1 MMPIRVVLA
10 DDHVLIRA
18 GLRALLH
25 SLPNIEV
32 IGEASDGNEAVNV
45 VAQDQPDVVI
55 MDIGMPGLNGVDS
68 TRRIVKQV
76 PGTRVIILSM
86 HANEE
91 YVGRAL
97 EAGAM
102 GYLLKGAEPAELELV
117 LKAVMRGE
125 TYLSP
130 SISKHLVQDY
140 LSHRKEKTH
149 PLPDLTLRQR
159 EVLQLIAEGCSTKDI
174 ANKLKLSVKTV
185 DTHRSELMHR
195 LDIHDVAGLVRY
207 AIRTGLVTTE
217 S

>member
-1 MMPIRVVLA
+1 MPIRVVLA

-32 IGEASDGNEAVNV
+32 IAEASDGHEAVEV
-45 VAQDQPDVVI
+45 IARHQPDVVI

-68 TRRIVKQV
+68 TRRIVKQF
-76 PGTRVIILSM
+76 PGTRVVILSM

-117 LKAVMRGE
+117 FKAVMRGE

-130 SISKHLVQDY
+130 SIARHLVQDY
-140 LSHRKEKTH
+140 LSHRKEKTQ
-149 PLPDLTLRQR
+149 PLPDLTARQR

-207 AIRTGLVTTE
+207 AIRTGLVSTE

>member
-1 MMPIRVVLA
+1 MPIRVVLA

-32 IGEASDGNEAVNV
+32 IAEASDGHEAVEV
-45 VAQDQPDVVI
+45 IARHQPDVVI

-68 TRRIVKQV
+68 TRRIVKQF
-76 PGTRVIILSM
+76 PSTRVVILSM

-117 LKAVMRGE
+117 FKAVMRGE

-130 SISKHLVQDY
+130 SIAKHLVQDY
-140 LSHRKEKTH
+140 LSHRKEKTQ
-149 PLPDLTLRQR
+149 PLPDLTGRQR

-207 AIRTGLVTTE
+207 AIRTGLVSTE

>member
-1 MMPIRVVLA
+1 MPIRVVLA

-25 SLPNIEV
+25 SLQNIEV
-32 IGEASDGNEAVNV
+32 IAEASDGHEAVEV
-45 VAQDQPDVVI
+45 IARHQPDVVI

-68 TRRIVKQV
+68 TRRIVKQF
-76 PGTRVIILSM
+76 PGTRVVILSM

-117 LKAVMRGE
+117 FKAVMRGE

-130 SISKHLVQDY
+130 SIAKHLVQDY
-140 LSHRKEKTH
+140 LSHRKEKTQ
-149 PLPDLTLRQR
+149 PLPDLTGRQR

-207 AIRTGLVTTE
+207 AIRTGLVSTE

>member
-1 MMPIRVVLA
+1 MPIRVVLA

-68 TRRIVKQV
+68 ARRIVKQV
-76 PGTRVIILSM
+76 PGTRIIILSM

-149 PLPDLTLRQR
+149 PLPDLTVRQR

>member
-1 MMPIRVVLA
+1 MPIRVVLA

-32 IGEASDGNEAVNV
+32 IAEASDGHEAVEV
-45 VAQDQPDVVI
+45 IARHQPDVVI

-68 TRRIVKQV
+68 TRRIVKQF
-76 PGTRVIILSM
+76 PGTRVVILSM

-117 LKAVMRGE
+117 FKAVMRGE

-130 SISKHLVQDY
+130 SIAKHLVQDY
-140 LSHRKEKTH
+140 LSHRKEKTQ
-149 PLPDLTLRQR
+149 PLPDLTARQR

-195 LDIHDVAGLVRY
+195 LDIHEVAGLVRY
-207 AIRTGLVTTE
+207 AIRTGLVSTE

>member
-1 MMPIRVVLA
+1 MPIRVVLV

-32 IGEASDGNEAVNV
+32 IGEASDGREAIDVI
-45 VAQDQPDVVI
+45 AQHQPDVVI

-68 TRRIVKQV
+68 ARRIVKQT
-76 PGTRVIILSM
+76 PSTRVIILSM

-97 EAGAM
+97 EAGAK

-140 LSHRKEKTH
+140 LSHRKEKTQ
-149 PLPDLTLRQR
+149 PLPDLTARQR

-195 LDIHDVAGLVRY
+195 LDIHEVAGLVRY
-207 AIRTGLVTTE
+207 AIRTGLVSTE
-217 S
+217 T

>member
-1 MMPIRVVLA
+1 MPIRVVLA
-10 DDHVLIRA
+10 DDHILIRA

-32 IGEASDGNEAVNV
+32 IAEASDGHEAVEV
-45 VAQDQPDVVI
+45 IARHQPDVVI

-68 TRRIVKQV
+68 TRRIVKQF
-76 PGTRVIILSM
+76 PGTRVVILSM

-117 LKAVMRGE
+117 FKAVMRGE

-130 SISKHLVQDY
+130 SIAKHLVQDY
-140 LSHRKEKTH
+140 LSHRKEKTQ
-149 PLPDLTLRQR
+149 PLPDLTSRQR

-185 DTHRSELMHR
+185 DTHRGELMHR

-207 AIRTGLVTTE
+207 AIRTGLVSTE

>member
-1 MMPIRVVLA
+1 MPIRVALV

-25 SLPNIEV
+25 TLPNIEV
-32 IGEASDGNEAVNV
+32 IGEASDGHEAVDV
-45 VAQDQPDVVI
+45 IARHHPDVVI
-55 MDIGMPGLNGVDS
+55 MDIGMPGLNGVDC
-68 TRRIVKQV
+68 TRRIVKQSLN
-76 PGTRVIILSM
+76 TRVIILSM

-97 EAGAM
+97 DAGAM

-130 SISKHLVQDY
+130 SIAKHLVQDY
-140 LSHRKEKTH
+140 LSHRKEKIH
-149 PLPDLTLRQR
+149 PRPDLTTRQR
-159 EVLQLIAEGCSTKDI
+159 EVLQLIAEGSSTKDI
-174 ANKLKLSVKTV
+174 ANTLKLSVKTV

-207 AIRTGLVTTE
+207 AIRTGLVSTE
-217 S
+217 T

>member
-1 MMPIRVVLA
+1 MPIRVVLA

-32 IGEASDGNEAVNV
+32 IAEASDGHEAVEV
-45 VAQDQPDVVI
+45 IARHQPDVVI

-68 TRRIVKQV
+68 TRRIVKQF
-76 PGTRVIILSM
+76 PGTRVVILSM

-117 LKAVMRGE
+117 FKAVMRGE

-130 SISKHLVQDY
+130 SIAKHLVQDY
-140 LSHRKEKTH
+140 LSHRKEKTQ
-149 PLPDLTLRQR
+149 PLPDLTARQR

-207 AIRTGLVTTE
+207 AIRTGLVSTE

>member
-1 MMPIRVVLA
+1 MPIRVVLA

-32 IGEASDGNEAVNV
+32 IGEASDGYEAVDV
-45 VAQDQPDVVI
+45 IAKHQPDVVI

-68 TRRIVKQV
+68 TRRILKQS
-76 PGTRVIILSM
+76 PNSRVIMLSM

-130 SISKHLVQDY
+130 SIAKPLVQDY
-140 LSHRKEKTH
+140 LSHRKDKTH
-149 PLPDLTLRQR
+149 LFSDLTARQR

-207 AIRTGLVTTE
+207 AIRSGLVSTE
-217 S
+217 A

>member
-1 MMPIRVVLA
+1 MPIRIVLA

-32 IGEASDGNEAVNV
+32 IGEASDGYEAVDVIARN
-45 VAQDQPDVVI
+45 QPDVVI

-68 TRRIVKQV
+68 TRRIVKHS

-130 SISKHLVQDY
+130 SIAKPLVQDY
-140 LSHRKEKTH
+140 LFHRKEKTH
-149 PLPDLTLRQR
+149 PLPDLTARQR
-159 EVLQLIAEGCSTKDI
+159 EVLQLIAEGCSTKEI

-207 AIRTGLVTTE
+207 AIRIGLVSTDT
-217 S
+217 

>member
-1 MMPIRVVLA
+1 MPIRVVLA

-32 IGEASDGNEAVNV
+32 IGEASDGHEAVDV
-45 VAQDQPDVVI
+45 IARHEPDVVI
-55 MDIGMPGLNGVDS
+55 MDIGMPGLNGVDC
-68 TRRIVKQV
+68 TRRIVKQC
-76 PGTRVIILSM
+76 PGTRVVILSM

-130 SISKHLVQDY
+130 SIAKHLVQDY
-140 LSHRKEKTH
+140 LIHRRAKTP
-149 PLPDLTLRQR
+149 PLPDLTARQR

-174 ANKLKLSVKTV
+174 ANRLKLSVKTI

-207 AIRTGLVTTE
+207 AIRTGLVSPET
-217 S
+217 

>member
-1 MMPIRVVLA
+1 MPIRVVLA

-32 IGEASDGNEAVNV
+32 IGEASDGHEAIDVI
-45 VAQDQPDVVI
+45 AQHQPDVVI

-68 TRRIVKQV
+68 ARRIVKQT

-140 LSHRKEKTH
+140 LSHRKEKTQ
-149 PLPDLTLRQR
+149 PLPDLTARQR

-195 LDIHDVAGLVRY
+195 LDIHEVAGFVRY
-207 AIRTGLVTTE
+207 AIRTGLVSTE
-217 S
+217 T

>member
-1 MMPIRVVLA
+1 MPIRVVLA

-25 SLPNIEV
+25 SLPNTEV
-32 IGEASDGNEAVNV
+32 IGEASDGHEAVDV
-45 VAQDQPDVVI
+45 IARHQPDVVI

-68 TRRIVKQV
+68 TRRIVKQC

-97 EAGAM
+97 EAGAR

-130 SISKHLVQDY
+130 SIAKHLVQDY
-140 LSHRKEKTH
+140 LSHRKEKTQ
-149 PLPDLTLRQR
+149 PLPDLTTRQR

-207 AIRTGLVTTE
+207 AIRTGLVSTE

>member
-1 MMPIRVVLA
+1 MPIRVVLA
-10 DDHVLIRA
+10 DDHILIRA
-18 GLRALLH
+18 GLRALLQ

-32 IGEASDGNEAVNV
+32 IGEASDGHEAVEV
-45 VAQDQPDVVI
+45 IARHQPDVVI

-68 TRRIVKQV
+68 TRRIVKQF
-76 PGTRVIILSM
+76 PGTRVVILSM

-117 LKAVMRGE
+117 FKAVMRGE

-130 SISKHLVQDY
+130 SIAKHLVQDY
-140 LSHRKEKTH
+140 LSHRKEKTQ
-149 PLPDLTLRQR
+149 PLPDLTGRQR

-207 AIRTGLVTTE
+207 AIRTGLVSTE

>member
-1 MMPIRVVLA
+1 MPIRVVLA

-32 IGEASDGNEAVNV
+32 IAEASDGHEAVDV
-45 VAQDQPDVVI
+45 IARHQPDVVI

-68 TRRIVKQV
+68 TRRIVKQC
-76 PGTRVIILSM
+76 PGIRVVILSM

-130 SISKHLVQDY
+130 SIAKHLVQDY
-140 LSHRKEKTH
+140 LSHRKAKTP
-149 PLPDLTLRQR
+149 PLPDLTARQR

-174 ANKLKLSVKTV
+174 ANKLNLSVKTI

-207 AIRTGLVTTE
+207 AIRTGLVSTE
-217 S
+217 T